1 MFFLQGRLSQ
11 VNYPLYGLYKSM
23 TRYSL
28 IHCQGCDHLSA

>member
-23 TRYSL
+23 TRVAL
-28 IHCQGCDHLSA
+28 FIAKVVTT